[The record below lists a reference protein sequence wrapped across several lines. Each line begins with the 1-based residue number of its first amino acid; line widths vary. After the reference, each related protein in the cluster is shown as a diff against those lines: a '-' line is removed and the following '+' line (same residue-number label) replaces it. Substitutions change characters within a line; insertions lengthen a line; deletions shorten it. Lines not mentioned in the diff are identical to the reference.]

1 MIDQTCESLLD
12 DGSSN
17 ERNSSECSSNDG
29 IFKKWAGWML
39 VILSFV
45 FYGCILLLQFA
56 PITGEHKVI
65 ASAALVVLGEASF
78 WIAVIILG
86 KEAVSK
92 YRKIDWRRKIE
103 EWFKI

>member
-12 DGSSN
+12 DSSSTEYN
-17 ERNSSECSSNDG
+17 STECNSIER
-29 IFKKWAGWML
+29 ILKKWAGWML

-56 PITGEHKVI
+56 PIAVEHKVV

-92 YRKIDWRRKIE
+92 YRKIDWRRKIG
-103 EWFKI
+103 EWLKI